1 LELKELTANVRS
13 TRGNSPARELRR
25 EGKIPAV
32 LYGPKAETISLT
44 IPAYDFENIL
54 KKGRVSQTIFNLLIQ
69 NGATVNKTAM
79 IKELQNHPVS
89 HKCLHVDFYE
99 VSMDRKVTVSV
110 PVATIGK
117 SKGVDNGG
125 MLEVILR
132 ELEITC
138 FPQFIPDS
146 IEIDITDL
154 DMGDSLHAGDIEL
167 REGIEMHTD
176 KDFTVVTIIS
186 PKAEIKAAEEGEEQ
200 EEKSE
205 NE

>member
-1 LELKELTANVRS
+1 
-13 TRGNSPARELRR
+13 
-25 EGKIPAV
+25 
-32 LYGPKAETISLT
+32 
-44 IPAYDFENIL
+44 
-54 KKGRVSQTIFNLLIQ
+54 
-69 NGATVNKTAM
+69 M
-79 IKELQNHPVS
+79 I
-89 HKCLHVDFYE
+89 
-99 VSMDRKVTVSV
+99 
-110 PVATIGK
+110 
-117 SKGVDNGG
+117 
-125 MLEVILR
+125 EVILR